1 MPRITTLR
9 LDGQAIAFH
18 YWFALEG
25 CMYVHRLAFDPGFS
39 RWSPGLV
46 NTLDAIESAA
56 EEGMTRVEFLGGGE
70 RYKLE
75 LADGLV
81 AALPRLRR
89 APRAPRGRAYA
100 AAHLAAIR
108 TRLRLKHP
116 RGCTG
121 STSRTSRPRARLRR
135 GWAATGGR
143 IPRATR
149 NAVKRLP
156 DTKRA
161 IGPKRRSAA
170 KPTNRRSGSVE
181 RK

>member
-1 MPRITTLR
+1 MRFQRAGLARLVALDVPRITTLR

-75 LADGLV
+75 LADGLSPLYHGFGL
-81 AALPRLRR
+81 ASGA
-89 APRAPRGRAYA
+89 RGRAYA

-108 TRLRLKHP
+108 TRLRLKQSRRVHRLYFEDLAP
-116 RGCTG
+116 ARRG
-121 STSRTSRPRARLRR
+121 LRR

-143 IPRATR
+143 FLRERGTR
-149 NAVKRLP
+149 
-156 DTKRA
+156 
-161 IGPKRRSAA
+161 
-170 KPTNRRSGSVE
+170 
-181 RK
+181 